1 LLKEPIMT
9 DNIKVGLAVL
19 AATAWGGL
27 AYSGLTPVQ
36 DFIEFLKVALVSLG
50 AYGMTITDPK
60 K

>member
-1 LLKEPIMT
+1 MT

-50 AYGMTITDPK
+50 AYGMTISDPK